1 MTKYKPKSA
10 PQSGEKSMTH
20 AGKLGVLGLAAIVV
34 SSMIGG
40 GIFSLPQNM
49 AQSASVGAVILA
61 WIITGF
67 GMFFIANTFR
77 ILADA
82 KPNLTSGIYM
92 YAHEGFG
99 SYMGF
104 NIGWSYWLCQ
114 IFGNVGYAVYLS
126 VEE

>member
-1 MTKYKPKSA
+1 MTKYKAKNIA
-10 PQSGEKSMTH
+10 QTTPQKV
-20 AGKLGVLGLAAIVV
+20 GKLGVLGLAAIVV

-61 WIITGF
+61 WIITGV

-82 KPNLTSGIYM
+82 KPDLTSGIYM
-92 YAHEGFG
+92 YAREG
-99 SYMGF
+99 YC
-104 NIGWSYWLCQ
+104 L
-114 IFGNVGYAVYLS
+114 L
-126 VEE
+126 